1 MAVLWCE
8 ILMISTAMWLLRL
21 VCDKGFLFRVER
33 IWEIYKNCINRAKRK
48 LCFKIVDKECILKY
62 GYDIIEDSYKHYKIK
77 DRSMS
82 KSDFISWIKY
92 CNSEDYDFGECLMMM
107 IILSG

>member
-1 MAVLWCE
+1 
-8 ILMISTAMWLLRL
+8 MIKDSYSGWSEFGKST
-21 VCDKGFLFRVER
+21 
-33 IWEIYKNCINRAKRK
+33 KNCINRAKRK

-92 CNSEDYDFGECLMMM
+92 CNSEDYDFWG
-107 IILSG
+107 SV